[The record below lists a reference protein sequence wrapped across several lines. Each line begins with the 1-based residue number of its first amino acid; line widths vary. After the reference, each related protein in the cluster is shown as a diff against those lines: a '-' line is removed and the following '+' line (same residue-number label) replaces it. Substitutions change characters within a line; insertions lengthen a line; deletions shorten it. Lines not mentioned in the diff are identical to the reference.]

1 MYQTLTIAN
10 YVLEYAKK
18 HQYGLSVLQLM
29 KVLYFVQAQFLAN
42 TGKPLFDEPIIAEDY
57 GPVEKSVWNKY
68 SVYGNAWIPVTTQQ
82 NTSIAK
88 EHTNDIDWTIDKV
101 LGLDNAYLFQIIEH
115 QTPYKNGRMNFP
127 TFEITQDDLRKFFIN

>member
-1 MYQTLTIAN
+1 MYHTLTIAN
-10 YVLEYAKK
+10 YVLQYANE
-18 HQYGLSVLQLM
+18 HQYRLSVLQLM

-68 SVYGNAWIPVTTQQ
+68 RVYGNAWIPVPPQHDTFLT
-82 NTSIAK
+82 K
-88 EHTNDIDWTIDKV
+88 EYKHDIDWIVDKV
-101 LGLDNAYLFQIIEH
+101 LGLNNSYLFHIIEH

-127 TFEITQDDLRKFFIN
+127 TFEITHDDLRNFFVN